1 MDKCDT
7 IQCDTINHFYVRS
20 KAYACQLDYHTKP
33 RKRYGKIENKNKKR
47 MCSEEV
53 VLVESVLKE
62 RKLFTCK
69 RIFKMSTMGLT
80 RMQVGSLLPVSQLL
94 HK

>member
-1 MDKCDT
+1 M
-7 IQCDTINHFYVRS
+7 RS
-20 KAYACQLDYHTKP
+20 KANACQLDYHTKP
-33 RKRYGKIENKNKKR
+33 RKRYGKIENKKQKKR